1 MKKVGFIGAYDKT
14 DLIIYVAKILTALNK
29 SVLIVDATTTQK
41 SRYVVPAINPT
52 VKYVT
57 EYEEIDIAVGFSG
70 IEDIKEYLGVSEMQK
85 LEYDIVLIDTDTQ
98 VGFENYNL
106 QESDKN
112 YFVTSFDIYSL
123 KKGLEIISNLT
134 NPIKLTKILF
144 SKDMIKEE
152 DDYLNYLSLG
162 KKVIWEDYKIYFP
175 MENGDLSVI
184 YENQRVAKIKFK
196 KLSIQYKDGLAYIAE
211 EILGD
216 ISDMQ
221 VRRIIKNIEKG
232 V

>member
-98 VGFENYNL
+98 EGFENYNL

>member
-1 MKKVGFIGAYDKT
+1 MKKVGVIGAYDKT

-98 VGFENYNL
+98 EGFENYNL

>member
-98 VGFENYNL
+98 EGFENYNL

-216 ISDMQ
+216 ISDMH

>member
-98 VGFENYNL
+98 EGFENYNL

-216 ISDMQ
+216 ISDIQ

>member
-14 DLIIYVAKILTALNK
+14 DLIIYGAKILTALNK

-98 VGFENYNL
+98 EGFENYNL

>member
-1 MKKVGFIGAYDKT
+1 
-14 DLIIYVAKILTALNK
+14 
-29 SVLIVDATTTQK
+29 
-41 SRYVVPAINPT
+41 
-52 VKYVT
+52 
-57 EYEEIDIAVGFSG
+57 
-70 IEDIKEYLGVSEMQK
+70 MQK

-98 VGFENYNL
+98 EGFENYNL

>member
-85 LEYDIVLIDTDTQ
+85 LEYDIALIDTDTQ
-98 VGFENYNL
+98 EGFENYNL

>member
-85 LEYDIVLIDTDTQ
+85 LEYDIILIDTDTQ
-98 VGFENYNL
+98 EGFENYNL

>member
-70 IEDIKEYLGVSEMQK
+70 IEDIKEYLGISEMQK

-98 VGFENYNL
+98 EGFENYNL